1 MYVSEVGPT
10 APDSG
15 VEGAPPV
22 LAHDML
28 ERLKTDKNFFSNIFN
43 WWWNTG
49 VRLWPQTKLSSSQR
63 KISSQPPKN
72 ARQVRNKT
80 KMMFITFSGQEG
92 NVRNK

>member
-43 WWWNTG
+43 W
-49 VRLWPQTKLSSSQR
+49 
-63 KISSQPPKN
+63 
-72 ARQVRNKT
+72 
-80 KMMFITFSGQEG
+80 
-92 NVRNK
+92 